1 MTISLES
8 LQALIQQFSLLNGF
22 RFIQL
27 TVMTYQAIS
36 KAMETKILTIL
47 ISIVSLCFRCVQ

>member
-8 LQALIQQFSLLNGF
+8 LQTLIQQFSLLNGF

>member
-8 LQALIQQFSLLNGF
+8 LQTLIQQFSLLNGF

-36 KAMETKILTIL
+36 KAMETKILTMGTRRIL
-47 ISIVSLCFRCVQ
+47 PAEEI